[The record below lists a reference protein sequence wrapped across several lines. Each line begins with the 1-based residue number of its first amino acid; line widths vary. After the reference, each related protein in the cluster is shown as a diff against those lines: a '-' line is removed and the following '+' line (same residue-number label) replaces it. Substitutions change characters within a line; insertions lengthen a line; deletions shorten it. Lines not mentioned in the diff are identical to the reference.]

1 MLEVSDLHSGYGRIP
16 IVRGIRM
23 HLQTGELLGV
33 LGHNGAGKTTLLRTI
48 AGFLPTTQGH
58 IKIEGKEVTKM
69 PPHARARLGLGYVP
83 QGRQIFP
90 SLSVME
96 NLEIAARRGERPIDE
111 VLEIFPR
118 IKRLLDRPGGAL
130 SGGEQQILALARCLC
145 TRPKILLLDE
155 PTEGIQP
162 SIIEEIIETLKTI
175 CRSEG
180 LSIILVEQNLECL
193 SALTDRIL
201 VLHRGAIIKELTRD
215 EAHNRDVLSQLLL

>member
-1 MLEVSDLHSGYGRIP
+1 MLEVSDLNSGFGRIP
-16 IVRGIRM
+16 IVRGLSMRIE
-23 HLQTGELLGV
+23 TGELLGV
-33 LGHNGAGKTTLLRTI
+33 LGHNGAGKTTLLQTI
-48 AGFLPTTQGH
+48 AGFLPVTHGQ
-58 IKIEGKEVTKM
+58 IRIEGKDISKM
-69 PPHARARLGLGYVP
+69 PAHARARLGLGYVP

-90 SLSVME
+90 SLSVLE
-96 NLEIAARRGERPIDE
+96 NLEIAARRGKRPIDE

-162 SIIEEIIETLKTI
+162 SIIEEIIETLQTI

-180 LSIILVEQNLECL
+180 LTVLLVEQNLECL
-193 SALTDRIL
+193 SALADRIL
-201 VLHRGAIIKELTRD
+201 VLQRGIIIKELTQD
-215 EAHNRDVLSQLLL
+215 EVHDRDVLAQLLL

>member
-1 MLEVSDLHSGYGRIP
+1 MLEVSDLHSGFGRIP
-16 IVRGIRM
+16 IVRGLSM
-23 HLQTGELLGV
+23 HLKAGELLGV
-33 LGHNGAGKTTLLRTI
+33 LGHNGAGKTTMLRTI
-48 AGFLPTTQGH
+48 AGFLPTTSGQ
-58 IKIEGKEVTKM
+58 IQIEGKAVGKM

-90 SLSVME
+90 TLTVME
-96 NLEIAARRGERPIDE
+96 NLEIAARRGKRPIDE

-162 SIIEEIIETLKTI
+162 SIIEEIIETLQTI
-175 CRSEG
+175 CKSEG
-180 LSIILVEQNLECL
+180 LTVLLVEQNLECL
-193 SALTDRIL
+193 SALAERIL
-201 VLHRGAIIKELTRD
+201 VLHRGTIIKELTQD
-215 EAHNRDVLSQLLL
+215 EAHDRDILSQLLM